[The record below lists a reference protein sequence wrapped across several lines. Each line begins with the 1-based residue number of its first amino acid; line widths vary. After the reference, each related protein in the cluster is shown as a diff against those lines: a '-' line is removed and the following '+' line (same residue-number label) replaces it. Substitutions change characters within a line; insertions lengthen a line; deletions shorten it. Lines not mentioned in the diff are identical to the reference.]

1 MLRFLFMVFSLVA
14 VITVNAAA
22 NLIPFNGKTTWEIA
36 SRLPA
41 LFMPAGYVFLI
52 WGMIYALLFIWVYRF
67 KRENMQI
74 EHGMKAYRSFLFISA
89 CLLSILWILF
99 WHYGLFGWTIVA
111 TVILILTLLA
121 LHFTYPK
128 KSSALYGRLPIS
140 VFLGWSFLL
149 LLANINYVLTLHEW
163 SGFGLSNPLW
173 TVIYLT
179 IATAFAL
186 HFMYHHHDVPL
197 NIVFIW
203 TFVGIAVKNGTEEL
217 FVSVAALFLATVIS
231 ACIFLFRKT

>member
-1 MLRFLFMVFSLVA
+1 MLRFLFMVISLVA
-14 VITVNAAA
+14 VITVNVAA

-36 SRLPA
+36 NRLPV

-67 KRENMQI
+67 ERDNIQV
-74 EHGMKAYRSFLFISA
+74 EHGMKAYRSFLFISI
-89 CLLSILWILF
+89 CLLSIIWVLF

-111 TVILILTLLA
+111 TGILILTLLA
-121 LHFTYPK
+121 LYLTYPK
-128 KSSALYGRLPIS
+128 KLSALYGRLPIS
-140 VFLGWSFLL
+140 VFLGLSFILL
-149 LLANINYVLTLHEW
+149 LGNINYVLTLNEW
-163 SGFGLSNPLW
+163 SGFGLSDPLW
-173 TVIYLT
+173 AVIYLT

-203 TFVGIAVKNGTEEL
+203 TFVGVVVKNGAEEL
-217 FVSVAALFLATVIS
+217 FVSVAALFLAFVIGV
-231 ACIFLFRKT
+231 CMYLFRKT